1 VITIVCAQTKGG
13 SGKSTLAQC
22 LSVEAAL
29 RGRRV
34 QLLDLD
40 PAQSAAKW
48 WRRRGGPE
56 NPILAMDAPSM
67 PAFLASLQRRRL
79 PDVLIVDTPGE
90 LLGVIRDAITA
101 SDVVVVP
108 IAPSVKDWEALDSCE
123 AIINSTGKRDAALFI
138 VNRFRANTESSIEI
152 RRALHTRTG
161 AIPLTIALATDHE
174 RADALGKTGAEINTR
189 IAGEVGLLWQEAE
202 RIGTRVKK
210 HSIPAA

>member
-1 VITIVCAQTKGG
+1 
-13 SGKSTLAQC
+13 
-22 LSVEAAL
+22 LSVEAV
-29 RGRRV
+29 RGGNRV
-34 QLLDLD
+34 ELLDLD

-56 NPILAMDAPSM
+56 NPSLAFGVTSM
-67 PAFLASLQRRRL
+67 PAFLAALAKRSP
-79 PDVLIVDTPGE
+79 PDVLVVDTPGE
-90 LLGVIRDAITA
+90 LLGVIRDAITEA
-101 SDVVVVP
+101 SAVVVP
-108 IAPSVKDWEALDSCE
+108 IAPSVKDWEALDACE
-123 AIINSTGKRDAALFI
+123 AIINSTGKRDAALFV

-161 AIPLTIALATDHE
+161 AIPLTVALATDHE

-189 IAGEVGLLWQEAE
+189 IAGEIGLLWQEAE